1 MFEFRLGCRFASVA
15 LCLSNLHL
23 SSNPSSFS
31 SLFLTSAKENLTFDL
46 ARETLVPRTIL
57 SPYKSSAAGRRAKER
72 HATSRTF
79 PRVLCHRLASL
90 RYSIFEDIRLFG
102 GLEERSI
109 YIPFVL
115 NIQDQILKGA
125 KRDADSSSSSYSN
138 RRNMEEFYNSSHS
151 SSARIDLKQGPT
163 RLRSIEQANINSLA
177 IIARQRSPFS
187 LLDRRREAFRNFAIQ
202 GMDTESEDR

>member
-1 MFEFRLGCRFASVA
+1 M
-15 LCLSNLHL
+15 
-23 SSNPSSFS
+23 
-31 SLFLTSAKENLTFDL
+31 
-46 ARETLVPRTIL
+46 
-57 SPYKSSAAGRRAKER
+57 
-72 HATSRTF
+72 
-79 PRVLCHRLASL
+79 
-90 RYSIFEDIRLFG
+90 FG

-109 YIPFVL
+109 YIPLVL

-125 KRDADSSSSSYSN
+125 KRDADSSSSN

-177 IIARQRSPFS
+177 IIAPFS
-187 LLDRRREAFRNFAIQ
+187 LLDRRRRAFRNFAIQ

>member
-23 SSNPSSFS
+23 SSNSSSFS

-46 ARETLVPRTIL
+46 ARKSLVPRTIL
-57 SPYKSSAAGRRAKER
+57 SPYKSSAAGQSEG
-72 HATSRTF
+72 ATRDVPDLST
-79 PRVLCHRLASL
+79 RLVSSFSQPP
-90 RYSIFEDIRLFG
+90 YSIFEDIRLFG

-115 NIQDQILKGA
+115 NIQDQISKGA
-125 KRDADSSSSSYSN
+125 KRDADSSSSPYSN

-177 IIARQRSPFS
+177 IIAPFS
-187 LLDRRREAFRNFAIQ
+187 LLDRRRGAFRNFAIQ
-202 GMDTESEDR
+202 GMDAESEDR

>member
-31 SLFLTSAKENLTFDL
+31 SLFLTSAKENLTLDL
-46 ARETLVPRTIL
+46 ARKSLVPRTIL

-90 RYSIFEDIRLFG
+90 RIRYSRTFVCLAVWKNVRFIFHLYLIFRIKF
-102 GLEERSI
+102 
-109 YIPFVL
+109 
-115 NIQDQILKGA
+115 
-125 KRDADSSSSSYSN
+125 
-138 RRNMEEFYNSSHS
+138 RRVRREMLIHRPRHI
-151 SSARIDLKQGPT
+151 RIDET
-163 RLRSIEQANINSLA
+163 W
-177 IIARQRSPFS
+177 
-187 LLDRRREAFRNFAIQ
+187 RNFTIHP
-202 GMDTESEDR
+202 TLRRLESI

>member
-46 ARETLVPRTIL
+46 ARKSLVPRTIL
-57 SPYKSSAAGRRAKER
+57 SPYKSSAAGQSEG
-72 HATSRTF
+72 ATRDVPDLST
-79 PRVLCHRLASL
+79 RLVSSFSQPP
-90 RYSIFEDIRLFG
+90 YSIFEDIRLFG

-115 NIQDQILKGA
+115 NIQDQILKG
-125 KRDADSSSSSYSN
+125 REMLIH
-138 RRNMEEFYNSSHS
+138 RPRHI
-151 SSARIDLKQGPT
+151 RIDET
-163 RLRSIEQANINSLA
+163 W
-177 IIARQRSPFS
+177 
-187 LLDRRREAFRNFAIQ
+187 RNFTIHPILRRL
-202 GMDTESEDR
+202 ESI

>member
-46 ARETLVPRTIL
+46 ARESLVPRTIL
-57 SPYKSSAAGRRAKER
+57 SPYKSSAAGQSEG
-72 HATSRTF
+72 ATRDVPDLST
-79 PRVLCHRLASL
+79 RLVSSFSQPP
-90 RYSIFEDIRLFG
+90 YSIFEDIRLFG
-102 GLEERSI
+102 SLEEHSI

-125 KRDADSSSSSYSN
+125 KRDADSSSSN

-177 IIARQRSPFS
+177 IIAR
-187 LLDRRREAFRNFAIQ
+187 
-202 GMDTESEDR
+202 